1 MEKRLLPAKSVI
13 KAVVVAGKKVFSTDH
28 RLASIL
34 AGEGVLFTLILTLCN
49 NNNNL
54 FATRLGASSYQLG
67 LIASLP
73 PLAGLICL
81 IPFAIITDRM
91 RNKKSMVMMSV
102 LLLGMLYFVIGWIPS
117 IFGQPVP
124 VVIALLIAVNLPLS
138 LYGSSWQSFFS
149 DVARPELR
157 NEIFAHRTKMNTV
170 VGILSP
176 MVFGMILTAAT
187 GYYKITVHQIFYL
200 TALPLALGQVL
211 LLTKVEIVPNPSAGK
226 FLFQELTRTA
236 KSLFCSSAFLGFLG
250 VAVLSYVGWQMD
262 WSVYFLAQ
270 FHYLHL
276 NEVQLSLVA
285 VLSALTQFLTI
296 SLWSR
301 LAASKGVRFVFI
313 IGVGGFAFCSL
324 VMLFSLMM
332 PLFVALPFYFIFHS
346 IGASAFSAFQF
357 TLLLCLL
364 EVIPN
369 TNKTLTIAIYSTVI
383 LISNAIMPFFG
394 VHVYNL
400 LGENKNAMIITILI
414 VAFVRVMATFAS
426 VMRWRRNRGRDTLV

>member
-13 KAVVVAGKKVFSTDH
+13 KDVVVAGKKVFSTDH

>member
-226 FLFQELTRTA
+226 FLFRELTRTA
-236 KSLFCSSAFLGFLG
+236 KSLFSSSAFLGFLG

-296 SLWSR
+296 NLWSR

-332 PLFVALPFYFIFHS
+332 PLFVALPFYFIFHC

-426 VMRWRRNRGRDTLV
+426 VMRWRRNRGRDTLI